1 MRLVFTGAAESDL
14 ETIGDYI
21 ALSNPHRAV
30 SFVREIRA
38 RCMDLR
44 ETPQACPLLE
54 RHEAAGIRK
63 RVHGNYLIFYR
74 VHDRSVGILRVL
86 HGAMDYERLLFSED
100 E

>member
-1 MRLVFTGAAESDL
+1 MRLVFTGATESDL

-44 ETPQACPLLE
+44 ETPQACP
-54 RHEAAGIRK
+54 RT
-63 RVHGNYLIFYR
+63 
-74 VHDRSVGILRVL
+74 S
-86 HGAMDYERLLFSED
+86 
-100 E
+100 